1 MGTKDIDIRVV
12 ELSKWHVPKQKGIFK
27 AGEVTRGN
35 EKSSEYLGIGH
46 FDTINVKKVNT
57 NFKGKHPLL
66 CAYDNSFRRKQSS
79 DDTYA
84 AQELM
89 VFTDITDIFTRGY
102 VERFWDMDDLLFFIS
117 FIHVDNE
124 DNIRE
129 ITNRIKTLFQGNE
142 YIYYFSFDYSGIIIF
157 AKDMPLSEY
166 LKSVF
171 QLNYDNNNQKII
183 RDSYSAFGLSK
194 NKLKKYFDCENNSQ
208 KHLEQLLIQ
217 EYAGLC
223 EEKFSVSVN
232 VGISEYEPYRKFIG
246 KLKSSHISY
255 QLFGRYDVAI
265 VNNEADLPWII
276 YMQYLLN
283 CAKGEPFFSTY
294 ETFVKIPMVCNA
306 GYRDGKN
313 NASSFLLAA
322 CRKLERLKEQF
333 IQALQEQ
340 PSYDGQY
347 ELPLCAVISSIK
359 SISGNGFAEDF
370 VLCMYQSFYNFILY
384 LTEKLSHKGEKLE
397 AQFDQCYSEY
407 FKGLNSLVNSAMHS
421 ERQFIQA
428 TAFNAIIYDV
438 PPKIMAFYVAMISDL
453 QKIVHTRTDKT
464 YTFFLAPSFA
474 NQISVKI
481 FSYEAEELP
490 HDRLIMVTLNEE
502 SLFNPKSVIREMA
515 HEIAHFEGDSLRRR
529 SDRKKSIKQVLVY
542 FALSKI
548 LFTSF
553 LRTPEFMK
561 LGEDIR
567 DLLNDNMILNDK
579 KFNYSDELMNLGEE
593 IYLEFYSNMQ
603 IQNLLKEYVKSFLAE
618 TQDDEA
624 LFSYLKEVEQRYVC
638 GDAFGDLHEMAED
651 GESGLDILTNLVMM
665 DVRTAI
671 EYLNTEEEIAI
682 MRGETDDSVV
692 TKLNAPWGILG
703 EASKVLS
710 SIYSEVFAD
719 MHMVLLTGVSYSEYL
734 NGFVE
739 DVKIDITNF
748 RTRQEDHVRMSAVS
762 LIMYIAGIWEDVL
775 NTELQMPPGASE
787 LHRMLW
793 EKNCIMCDTI
803 NEWVQESE
811 EIFEKIKRV
820 RELAAVF
827 CRKADGAAQN
837 RAEVS
842 LEQILNK
849 AEREIPYDFENFTG
863 LNEKIFFY
871 LLECIT
877 DALQHYSSR
886 QEAILEVR
894 KTMDVVFRFENVEDV
909 FSAICSEINRYK
921 EHIARN
927 DLKR

>member
-1 MGTKDIDIRVV
+1 MPAAFCWRRVG
-12 ELSKWHVPKQKGIFK
+12 S
-27 AGEVTRGN
+27 
-35 EKSSEYLGIGH
+35 
-46 FDTINVKKVNT
+46 
-57 NFKGKHPLL
+57 
-66 CAYDNSFRRKQSS
+66 
-79 DDTYA
+79 
-84 AQELM
+84 
-89 VFTDITDIFTRGY
+89 
-102 VERFWDMDDLLFFIS
+102 
-117 FIHVDNE
+117 
-124 DNIRE
+124 
-129 ITNRIKTLFQGNE
+129 
-142 YIYYFSFDYSGIIIF
+142 
-157 AKDMPLSEY
+157 
-166 LKSVF
+166 
-171 QLNYDNNNQKII
+171 
-183 RDSYSAFGLSK
+183 
-194 NKLKKYFDCENNSQ
+194 
-208 KHLEQLLIQ
+208 
-217 EYAGLC
+217 
-223 EEKFSVSVN
+223 
-232 VGISEYEPYRKFIG
+232 
-246 KLKSSHISY
+246 
-255 QLFGRYDVAI
+255 
-265 VNNEADLPWII
+265 
-276 YMQYLLN
+276 
-283 CAKGEPFFSTY
+283 
-294 ETFVKIPMVCNA
+294 
-306 GYRDGKN
+306 
-313 NASSFLLAA
+313 
-322 CRKLERLKEQF
+322 
-333 IQALQEQ
+333 
-340 PSYDGQY
+340 
-347 ELPLCAVISSIK
+347 
-359 SISGNGFAEDF
+359 
-370 VLCMYQSFYNFILY
+370 
-384 LTEKLSHKGEKLE
+384 
-397 AQFDQCYSEY
+397 SEY

-481 FSYEAEELP
+481 FSYEAEEL
-490 HDRLIMVTLNEE
+490 
-502 SLFNPKSVIREMA
+502 
-515 HEIAHFEGDSLRRR
+515 
-529 SDRKKSIKQVLVY
+529 
-542 FALSKI
+542 
-548 LFTSF
+548 
-553 LRTPEFMK
+553 
-561 LGEDIR
+561 
-567 DLLNDNMILNDK
+567 
-579 KFNYSDELMNLGEE
+579 MNLGEE

-618 TQDDEA
+618 TQDYEA

-638 GDAFGDLHEMAED
+638 GDAFGDLHEMAAD

-849 AEREIPYDFENFTG
+849 AERGIPYDFENFTG
-863 LNEKIFFY
+863 LNEKIFSY